1 MSTLMTP
8 SRPYL
13 VRALHEW
20 LVDNDCTPYLLVDA
34 TLQGVIVPEDYIT
47 NGQIIL
53 NISPSA
59 VKDLFVDDKGLSFNA
74 RFGGVPMAVFVP
86 TVAILAI
93 YAKENGQGMAF
104 GGEPGAP
111 GPEDTPP
118 PSGPTEKAKSSGRPS
133 LTVVK

>member
-1 MSTLMTP
+1 MTMSMTP

-13 VRALHEW
+13 VRALNEW

-111 GPEDTPP
+111 TPEDTPP
-118 PSGPTEKAKSSGRPS
+118 TPPQTKTNSRPS
-133 LTVVK
+133 LKVVK

>member
-1 MSTLMTP
+1 MTVTMTP

-20 LVDNDCTPYLLVDA
+20 LVDNECTPYLLVDA
-34 TLQGVIVPEDYIT
+34 TLQDVVVPEDYVT

-59 VKDLFVDDKGLSFNA
+59 VKNLLIDEKGLSFSA

-86 TVAILAI
+86 TIAILAI

-111 GPEDTPP
+111 TPDDP
-118 PSGPTEKAKSSGRPS
+118 NPSSKEAAEHKGKPALKI
-133 LTVVK
+133 VK